1 MDWSIILSSCIVAA
15 TTIGSLFLK
24 EYLQYQK
31 NKKNTSVTK
40 YTQQN
45 TNVEKA
51 IRYAL
56 DQLDADRVYVYEFHN
71 GESFYSGAHQQKFS
85 CTYESLK
92 AGVSSESLTLQDLR
106 VSTFNKFVSG
116 VVNDK
121 GFHTADVSKVQDSLL
136 RNWFERRGIASSF
149 AFPVITL
156 NKNIIGIISID
167 FTKNKDK
174 LTEEEKCF
182 IIQQSKIIGGYL
194 I

>member
-24 EYLQYQK
+24 EYLQYRK
-31 NKKNTSVTK
+31 NKKNTSVER

-51 IRYAL
+51 IRYAIN
-56 DQLDADRVYVYEFHN
+56 QLDADRVYVYEFHN

-85 CTYESLK
+85 CTYESLNS
-92 AGVSSESLTLQDLR
+92 GVSSESLSLQDLR
-106 VSTFNKFVSG
+106 VSTFNKFVSA

-121 GFHTADVSKVQDSLL
+121 GYHVPDVSKIKDSLL
-136 RNWFERRGIASSF
+136 KNWFDRRGIASSF

-156 NKNIIGIISID
+156 NKNIIGIIAID
-167 FTKNKDK
+167 FTKNKDR
-174 LTEEEKCF
+174 LTKEEEQF

>member
-1 MDWSIILSSCIVAA
+1 MDWSVILSSCIVAA
-15 TTIGSLFLK
+15 TTIGSLLLK

-92 AGVSSESLTLQDLR
+92 AGVSSEALSLQDLR

-136 RNWFERRGIASSF
+136 KNWFEH
-149 AFPVITL
+149 
-156 NKNIIGIISID
+156 
-167 FTKNKDK
+167 
-174 LTEEEKCF
+174 C
-182 IIQQSKIIGGYL
+182 
-194 I
+194 